1 MKTNFLLLILP
12 VLFLSNACMNQ
23 QEKSAAIPETDSLMA
38 PWMEAWHAGDT
49 GQIAACLTPDA
60 VVILPDTMMTGINL
74 LRKAWIGP
82 VAKSLRNLAIVNKNE
97 EKSGEIACISG
108 SYTNDWVQN
117 DSVVGHAKGYYTF
130 LFKKQADNRWKI
142 SVVNLN

>member
-1 MKTNFLLLILP
+1 MKINLLLLLLP
-12 VLFLSNACMNQ
+12 ALLLTTACMNK
-23 QEKSAAIPETDSLMA
+23 QEKSAIPETDSLMA
-38 PWMEAWHAGDT
+38 PWMNAWHAGDT
-49 GQIAACLTPDA
+49 EKIAACFTPDA
-60 VVILPDTMMTGINL
+60 VVILPDTMMTGIEMI
-74 LRKAWIGP
+74 RKAWIGP
-82 VAKSLRNLAIVNKNE
+82 VAKSLGNLAITNKTE

-130 LFKKQADNRWKI
+130 LFKKQADNQWKI